1 MKSNSV
7 DNKTFNDNVKITLCD
22 INILNGNIKKL
33 TGFQLLRLSAS
44 LPASISWVLGYRER
58 KQEAG
63 RGGATWPRYA
73 EDELDLIYR
82 TRQEEVYEEEEASGL
97 VYTISG
103 MLKVVEVTWSRCDW
117 SVDRLVLRS
126 WMNNMQPF
134 SDWAGLL

>member
-1 MKSNSV
+1 MAPP
-7 DNKTFNDNVKITLCD
+7 
-22 INILNGNIKKL
+22 G
-33 TGFQLLRLSAS
+33 LRLADDGR
-44 LPASISWVLGYRER
+44 IVLT
-58 KQEAG
+58 Q
-63 RGGATWPRYA
+63 PRYA